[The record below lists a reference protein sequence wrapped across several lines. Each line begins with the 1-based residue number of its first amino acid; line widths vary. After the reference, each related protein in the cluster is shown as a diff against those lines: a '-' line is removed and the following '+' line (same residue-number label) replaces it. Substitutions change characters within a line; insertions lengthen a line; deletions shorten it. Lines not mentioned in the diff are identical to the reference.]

1 MKTKFKS
8 KLLSIL
14 LVLVMVLALVPVSA
28 FTAFAAGGTE
38 FVHFAIKEHWGVYF
52 EQTGSNNLY
61 PITLT
66 NENKLSVPL
75 PALYRTDYDGYVFD
89 GWYIADTDT
98 KVTQDTVFDG
108 YTVVV
113 DRWTFQE
120 KDANTVIS
128 SIKVNN
134 VALEAGMTTAEY
146 NAAAQ
151 GATATVNGA
160 PADAITADSAKT
172 YTIYHGLNKSGDPLT
187 EGEEVMVGEDYSVV
201 TKIKLANGYTF
212 DPNITFSATENAGMC
227 ASARF
232 LGGADIYTKQWNTLA
247 TEVEVTINFM
257 NTDYYFDQTPESR
270 NLENYAQYK
279 NWYTVSKYDGLES
292 VTLQY
297 ESGGEWAVFI
307 DNVPFEANGNQ
318 AGGYVTVSPYVNTTK
333 TFRLVANYALGTV
346 YSEPFEISWACL
358 TPVIEN
364 VAIGVTAPMNG
375 FAPQYTATTDSNR
388 YTFKSENAETVK
400 NGIKWTGSATGDLAV
415 SDSKFNNDNDY
426 TVSIKLVAQDGYT
439 FANDVTATINANN
452 ANVSV
457 VSDTEIRISYTFPK
471 PEKTK
476 WYVSF
481 STSPTYATG
490 NMTEVQVEEGEY
502 TLPEPTYTPY
512 SGYEFVGW
520 SVNGELK
527 QPGDVITVSDN
538 EIIEARWQSTVNDSP
553 KGFTKQP
560 PSKNTNAQGTVAIA
574 GIGNIPYSFADDLTI
589 DPSISYEYIS
599 VEFYDAESGEWVTE
613 LDGISVNYNA
623 YVPTTINFNSN
634 KAGTFTCRI
643 CAKKT
648 VGGNIAISE
657 SFTVTWAAKQFTTQ
671 PQGDMVVV
679 GDTVTVTADKNFYV
693 EKYEIEYNDGGVWKL
708 YQEKIPDNGWDIF
721 SLGFTSDVAK
731 SVTFRLK
738 AYAEGDV
745 YDEVNEC
752 WLLELID
759 TSEEFTITWTSNEHV
774 HTYGAIPN
782 GKDETNH
789 WKECTDPACPDKAHS
804 KIEVEAHKDNTA
816 DNKCDVC
823 GYDLPVPEYIVS
835 YNENGGSGTMVGDV
849 IEKGGTFK
857 LEACTYTAPEGK
869 RFKAW
874 AIGSVNGEQKQPNE
888 QIIITAETYIYAIW
902 EDLPHECIGVIES
915 GQGATCI
922 VDGWKDYY
930 RCECGKYY
938 EDANCQTP
946 INDLEAWKVGAGK
959 ITAAHSG
966 TPEWTKTATTH
977 AKKYTC
983 CDTFVVETEAHEWNN
998 GTCSECGYVC
1008 LHTSVAVTKKDG
1020 QGATCTVDG
1029 WKDYYQC
1036 ACGKYFADEARTTPI
1051 SDLETWKA
1059 NDGKILAKHEYGNL
1073 IPEES
1078 AVHTQ
1083 TELKAGMKAHYKCS
1097 VCQGY
1102 FDENKNPTTEGALII
1117 AKPEHSYGDW
1127 IKDNEKH
1134 WKVCSCG
1141 LKSSENTH
1149 QYDDNSDMIC
1159 NDCAWDRTVQHTHGN
1174 GTKQDGQGATCTVNG
1189 WKDYYKCSCGK
1200 IYTDVACTNEIT
1212 SFEEWKNGDGKIA
1225 AVHSYGD
1232 LIAKVDATCSATG
1245 MQAHFECSVCHT
1257 LFDADK
1263 AVKTENELT
1272 IAIDANAH
1280 TYGVWTSNGDGTHTR
1295 VCTLNAEHK
1304 ENGDCAGG
1312 TATCTEKAV
1321 CATCNTAYGN
1331 TAAHS
1336 HGSEW
1341 KTDANEHWN
1350 ECACGDKAN
1359 KAAHT
1364 DSNNDGKCD
1373 TCEYQMST
1381 TPDNPDDPG
1390 TTPPADNPPT
1400 DDDGGLGAGAIVG
1413 IVIGSVAVVG
1423 IGGFALFWF
1432 VIKKKSFA
1440 DLIAI
1445 FKK

>member
-1 MKTKFKS
+1 MKTQFRS
-8 KLLSIL
+8 KLLSVL

-38 FVHFAIKEHWGVYF
+38 FVHFAIKEHWGVCF

-66 NENKLSVPL
+66 NENKLSMPL
-75 PALYRTDYDGYVFD
+75 PTLYRTDTDDYVFD

-476 WYVSF
+476 WDVSF
-481 STSPTYATG
+481 STSPTYASG
-490 NMTEVQVEEGEY
+490 SMQSVQVEEGEY
-502 TLPEPTYTPY
+502 TLPEPTYTPET
-512 SGYEFVGW
+512 GYVFVGW
-520 SVNGELK
+520 LVKGLLK
-527 QPGDVITVSDN
+527 QPGDVITVTEN
-538 EIIEARWQSTVNDSP
+538 TYLEAKWKDTNDYDAP
-553 KGFTKQP
+553 YGFTKQP
-560 PSKNTNAQGTVAIA
+560 SDASEVL
-574 GIGNIPYSFADDLTI
+574 GIQIKYYVNNFTI
-589 DPSISYEYIS
+589 DPSIIYNDVVAQLYNPDTG
-599 VEFYDAESGEWVTE
+599 VWVTE
-613 LDGISVNYNA
+613 YNGAHAGNGIVEA
-623 YVPTTINFNSN
+623 YGEQYITFSSNSAGAFTFRLVAMQDSTT
-634 KAGTFTCRI
+634 
-643 CAKKT
+643 
-648 VGGNIAISE
+648 VAISE
-657 SFTVTWAAKQFTTQ
+657 AFTVTWAAKQFTTQ

-708 YQEKIPDNGWDIF
+708 YQQVSGGWDAF
-721 SLGFTSDVAK
+721 SFGFTSDVAK

-759 TSEEFTITWTSNEHV
+759 MSEEFTITWTSNEHV

-902 EDLPHECIGVIES
+902 EDIPVVKYNVSFNANGGSGTMLDETDQLGGYVLPECGFTAPTGKQFKCWAEGSAS
-915 GQGATCI
+915 GQQYNVGYEYDVTANVTFYAVWEDIPVTNYTINATAGANGTISPSDEVTVAEGEDKTFTITANSGYHIKDVKVNGASVGAVSTYTFNDVAANATITVEFEVDTVPHVCNPTLVPEDEPDCI
-922 VDGWKDYY
+922 TAGKSAYY
-930 RCECGKYY
+930 HCGCGKNY
-938 EDANCQTP
+938 EDAQGNT
-946 INDLEAWKVGAGK
+946 E
-959 ITAAHSG
+959 IT
-966 TPEWTKTATTH
+966 
-977 AKKYTC
+977 
-983 CDTFVVETEAHEWNN
+983 N
-998 GTCSECGYVC
+998 
-1008 LHTSVAVTKKDG
+1008 
-1020 QGATCTVDG
+1020 
-1029 WKDYYQC
+1029 
-1036 ACGKYFADEARTTPI
+1036 
-1051 SDLETWKA
+1051 LETWGILNA
-1059 NDGKILAKHEYGNL
+1059 LGHNPSTAWSTDG
-1073 IPEES
+1073 
-1078 AVHTQ
+1078 
-1083 TELKAGMKAHYKCS
+1083 
-1097 VCQGY
+1097 
-1102 FDENKNPTTEGALII
+1102 
-1117 AKPEHSYGDW
+1117 EH
-1127 IKDNEKH
+1127 H
-1134 WKVCSCG
+1134 WKECTRCAG
-1141 LKSSENTH
+1141 QQLEKS
-1149 QYDDNSDMIC
+1149 
-1159 NDCAWDRTVQHTHGN
+1159 A
-1174 GTKQDGQGATCTVNG
+1174 
-1189 WKDYYKCSCGK
+1189 
-1200 IYTDVACTNEIT
+1200 
-1212 SFEEWKNGDGKIA
+1212 
-1225 AVHSYGD
+1225 HS
-1232 LIAKVDATCSATG
+1232 
-1245 MQAHFECSVCHT
+1245 
-1257 LFDADK
+1257 
-1263 AVKTENELT
+1263 
-1272 IAIDANAH
+1272 
-1280 TYGVWTSNGDGTHTR
+1280 
-1295 VCTLNAEHK
+1295 
-1304 ENGDCAGG
+1304 GG

-1331 TAAHS
+1331 TVAHS

-1341 KTDANEHWN
+1341 KNDANEHWN
-1350 ECACGDKAN
+1350 ECDCGDKAN

-1373 TCEYQMST
+1373 TCEYQMT
-1381 TPDNPDDPG
+1381 NGGGNTETPDNPDNPNN
-1390 TTPPADNPPT
+1390 TPDNPNNTPDNPS
-1400 DDDGGLGAGAIVG
+1400 DDKDGLGAGAIVG
-1413 IVIGSVAVVG
+1413 IVIGSVAVAGV
-1423 IGGFALFWF
+1423 GGFALFWF

-1440 DLIAI
+1440 DLIAV
-1445 FKK
+1445 FKKK

>member
-1 MKTKFKS
+1 MKTKKIAI
-8 KLLSIL
+8 SIL
-14 LVLVMVLALVPVSA
+14 LVLAMVLALVPVSA
-28 FTAFAAGGTE
+28 LSAAAAGGTE
-38 FVHFAIKEHWGVYF
+38 FVHFAIEEHWGVYF

-75 PALYRTDYDGYVFD
+75 PTLYRTDYDGYIFD

-120 KDANTVIS
+120 KDKNTVIS
-128 SIKVNN
+128 NIRVNN
-134 VALEAGMTTAEY
+134 VELVAGMTTAEY
-146 NAAAQ
+146 NAAVQ

-172 YTIYHGLNKSGDPLT
+172 YTIYHGLNKSGEPLGA
-187 EGEEVMVGEDYSVV
+187 EDEVEVGKDYSVV
-201 TKIKLANGYTF
+201 TKIKLADGYTF
-212 DPNITFSATENAGMC
+212 SPNITFISDGGMC
-227 ASARF
+227 ARERF

-307 DNVPFEANGNQ
+307 DNVPFEANGEQ

-358 TPVIEN
+358 NPVIES
-364 VAIGVTAPMNG
+364 VAIGVTEPMNG
-375 FAPQYTATTDSNR
+375 FAPQYTVTTDSNR
-388 YTFKSENAETVK
+388 YILKSENAETVK
-400 NGIKWTGSATGDLAV
+400 NGIKWTGDVTGELAV
-415 SDSKFNNDNDY
+415 SGSKFNNDNDY

-476 WYVSF
+476 WYVTF
-481 STSPTYATG
+481 SNPGGYASG
-490 NMTEVQVEEGEY
+490 NMQPVQVEEGEY

-574 GIGNIPYSFADDLTI
+574 GIGYIPYSFADDLTI

-599 VEFYDAESGEWVTE
+599 VEFYDAESSEWVTE
-613 LDGISVNYNA
+613 LDGVSVNYNA

-648 VGGNIAISE
+648 VGGNMAISE
-657 SFTVTWAAKQFTTQ
+657 PFTVTWVAKQFTTQ

-708 YQEKIPDNGWDIF
+708 YQEISGGWDAF
-721 SLGFTSDVAK
+721 SFDFTSDVAK

-738 AYAEGDV
+738 AYAEGDE
-745 YDEVNEC
+745 YDEENDC
-752 WLLELID
+752 WPIVLID

-789 WKECTDPACPDKAHS
+789 WKECTDAACPDKAHS

-823 GYDLPVPEYIVS
+823 GYELPVPEYIVS

-849 IEKGGTFK
+849 IEKGGTFT

-874 AIGSVNGEQKQPNE
+874 AIGSVNGEQKQPGE
-888 QIIITAETYIYAIW
+888 QITITAETYIYAIW
-902 EDLPHECIGVIES
+902 ED
-915 GQGATCI
+915 
-922 VDGWKDYY
+922 
-930 RCECGKYY
+930 
-938 EDANCQTP
+938 
-946 INDLEAWKVGAGK
+946 
-959 ITAAHSG
+959 
-966 TPEWTKTATTH
+966 
-977 AKKYTC
+977 
-983 CDTFVVETEAHEWNN
+983 
-998 GTCSECGYVC
+998 
-1008 LHTSVAVTKKDG
+1008 
-1020 QGATCTVDG
+1020 
-1029 WKDYYQC
+1029 
-1036 ACGKYFADEARTTPI
+1036 
-1051 SDLETWKA
+1051 
-1059 NDGKILAKHEYGNL
+1059 
-1073 IPEES
+1073 IPE
-1078 AVHTQ
+1078 
-1083 TELKAGMKAHYKCS
+1083 
-1097 VCQGY
+1097 
-1102 FDENKNPTTEGALII
+1102 
-1117 AKPEHSYGDW
+1117 
-1127 IKDNEKH
+1127 
-1134 WKVCSCG
+1134 
-1141 LKSSENTH
+1141 
-1149 QYDDNSDMIC
+1149 
-1159 NDCAWDRTVQHTHGN
+1159 QH
-1174 GTKQDGQGATCTVNG
+1174 
-1189 WKDYYKCSCGK
+1189 
-1200 IYTDVACTNEIT
+1200 
-1212 SFEEWKNGDGKIA
+1212 
-1225 AVHSYGD
+1225 VHSYG
-1232 LIAKVDATCSATG
+1232 
-1245 MQAHFECSVCHT
+1245 
-1257 LFDADK
+1257 
-1263 AVKTENELT
+1263 
-1272 IAIDANAH
+1272 
-1280 TYGVWTSNGDGTHTR
+1280 
-1295 VCTLNAEHK
+1295 
-1304 ENGDCAGG
+1304 
-1312 TATCTEKAV
+1312 
-1321 CATCNTAYGN
+1321 
-1331 TAAHS
+1331 
-1336 HGSEW
+1336 SEW
-1341 KTDANEHWN
+1341 ETDEGEHWN

-1364 DSNNDGKCD
+1364 DSTGDGKCD
-1373 TCEYQMST
+1373 TCDYQMT
-1381 TPDNPDDPG
+1381 PVTPENPDNPENPG
-1390 TTPPADNPPT
+1390 NPQEP
-1400 DDDGGLGAGAIVG
+1400 DKDEEEKDEPKDGLGAGAIVA
-1413 IVIGSVAVVG
+1413 IVAGSIAGVCVVG
-1423 IGGFALFWF
+1423 AGIFSLIWF
-1432 VIKKKSFA
+1432 VIKKKSFS
-1440 DLIAI
+1440 DLLMV
-1445 FKK
+1445 FRK